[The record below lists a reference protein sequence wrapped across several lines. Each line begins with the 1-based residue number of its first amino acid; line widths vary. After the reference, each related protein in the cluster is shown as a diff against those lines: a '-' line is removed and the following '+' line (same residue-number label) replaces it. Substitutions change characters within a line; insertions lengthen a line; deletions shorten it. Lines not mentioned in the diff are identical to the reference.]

1 MKVFLVEDDQIL
13 NEAVSSALE
22 GIGFE
27 VDSFFDGQSAFDN
40 ISNKYQVFLI
50 DVNLPYINGLELVKR
65 IKKYNTDAKVFILSA
80 DLNIDTIMTAY
91 DIGCDDYLKKPFD
104 IRELLAKIDIVKKE
118 DGQKIKLYKNCEYDL
133 EKQIFFYNSKD
144 LKLTKKEN
152 LLLHILVS
160 NIGKTVENDKIER
173 YVWEEDMGSGYV
185 RQLVAKLRKKLPYD
199 IIQNHAGNGYRIE
212 KYKGRR

>member
-22 GIGFE
+22 GLGFE
-27 VDSFFDGQSAFDN
+27 VDSYLDGQSAFDN

-50 DVNLPYINGLELVKR
+50 DINLPHINGLELVKR
-65 IKKYNTDAKVFILSA
+65 VKKYNNDAKVFILSA
-80 DLNIDTIMTAY
+80 DINIDTITQAY
-91 DIGCDDYLKKPFD
+91 DIGVDDYLKKPFD
-104 IRELLAKIDIVKKE
+104 VRELLAKLDIVKKE

-133 EKQIFFYNSKD
+133 EKQVFYYNSKD
-144 LKLTKKEN
+144 IKLTKKESA
-152 LLLHILVS
+152 LLHILVS
-160 NIGKTVENDKIER
+160 NIGQTVENDKIER

-212 KYKGRR
+212 KYKARR